1 MLRYIFHRMGQAIVV
16 LILVSLIVFGLL
28 HAMPGG
34 LVRAQLGPRA
44 TRAAVLRLTRLE
56 GLTKPLPAQYGIWLW
71 NLLHGNFG
79 FSYRENSSVARLLV
93 EYFPR
98 TLVLGGI
105 SLLLTVALAIP
116 LGVLQ
121 GSRSNQ
127 KLDYG
132 ITGGLVTLYSLPT
145 FLKGAILILIF
156 SIAFSILPDTAQTY
170 GKSFGT
176 DVTVLILP
184 ILTLTFGSIAY
195 FSRYIRSSVIDNL
208 DEGYVRTARAKGVGE
223 GRLLLRHVL
232 RNALLPFVSVVGI
245 SLPTIIS
252 GTLIVEFLFDFPGLG
267 LLYWDSQQV
276 RTYPIMLGIVLLLS
290 VFVVLGNLLADL
302 AYAALDPRIR
312 YV

>member
-1 MLRYIFHRMGQAIVV
+1 VLRYVLHRLRQAVVV
-16 LILVSLIVFGLL
+16 LVIVSVIMFVLL

-44 TRAAVLRLTRLE
+44 TRAAVRQLTKAE

-71 NLLHGNFG
+71 NLLHGNLG
-79 FSYRENSSVARLLV
+79 FSYKQNSPVARLLI

-98 TLVLGGI
+98 TLILGGI
-105 SLLLTVALAIP
+105 SLVLTVLLAVP
-116 LGVLQ
+116 LGMLQ
-121 GSRSNQ
+121 GARANH

-132 ITGGLVTLYSLPT
+132 ITTGLVSLYSLPT
-145 FLKGAILILIF
+145 FLKGAILILVF
-156 SIAFSILPDTAQTY
+156 SIVLGILPDTAQNF
-170 GKSFGT
+170 GHSFGT

-184 ILTLTFGSIAY
+184 ILTLTLGSLAY
-195 FSRYIRSSVIDNL
+195 FSRYIRSSFIDNL
-208 DEGYVRTARAKGVGE
+208 DENYVRTAKAKGVGE
-223 GRLLLRHVL
+223 RRLLLRHVL

-252 GTLIVEFLFDFPGLG
+252 GTLIIEFLFDYPGLG
-267 LLYWDSQQV
+267 LLYWDAQNT

-290 VFVVLGNLLADL
+290 VFVIVGNLLADL

-312 YV
+312 YG